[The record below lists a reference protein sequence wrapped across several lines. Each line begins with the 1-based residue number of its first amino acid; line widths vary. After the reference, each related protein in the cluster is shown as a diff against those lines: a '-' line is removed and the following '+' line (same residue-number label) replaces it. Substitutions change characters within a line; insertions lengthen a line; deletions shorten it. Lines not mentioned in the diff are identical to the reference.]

1 MEGQNPTTGS
11 SDSHLEKQDRRR
23 DMRLMTHGIKSHPPS
38 APLFVQGD
46 RNNHG
51 PGGKKK
57 GNFPGKL
64 FFIFS
69 SRREISIM
77 SGIGFRLSR
86 AIKPRG
92 ITLYVA
98 HSIHLHLVVVN
109 LRNGNFDYF

>member
-11 SDSHLEKQDRRR
+11 SDSHLGKQDRRR

-64 FFIFS
+64 FFIFNVQE
-69 SRREISIM
+69 RDFYNVRDRIS
-77 SGIGFRLSR
+77 F
-86 AIKPRG
+86 
-92 ITLYVA
+92 VA
-98 HSIHLHLVVVN
+98 DNKAERDHAVRST
-109 LRNGNFDYF
+109 